1 MVPWPRGGDLLHS
14 PAPPQAV
21 SVGSGLTAAALPGA
35 EFLLSRHHLQ
45 WLFTPAQGL
54 AALPFHPTL
63 HKWRLLSTMDIQE
76 EEKGRPRRWSFPFL
90 THGCTSPAQSYS
102 ISALWSYLG
111 PPGEKRVCTGS
122 LNVSYP
128 RDFVVFLQPHSA
140 LPSVSTLVAE
150 LWSLAPSCIDNW

>member
-45 WLFTPAQGL
+45 WLFIPAQGL

-111 PPGEKRVCTGS
+111 PPGEKSVRGLLEC
-122 LNVSYP
+122 L
-128 RDFVVFLQPHSA
+128 
-140 LPSVSTLVAE
+140 LPQGFCSVPPATL
-150 LWSLAPSCIDNW
+150 SLAQCVNSCSWALVTGTLLHW